1 MAATSK
7 QVSADMDYG
16 KAFTFAFEDRN
27 WLGKILV
34 GALFTL
40 LSFILIGLP
49 FVMGYFLEVVR
60 RVSSGRADVLPEW
73 DRLGDKFAEGL
84 MVTIILIILAIPMIL
99 FSSLWSVLGP
109 ALDQAGPR
117 MGLLLLLLML
127 GVIGLF
133 LLFALLYT
141 VVTPAVIM
149 RYAMTRSFGAAF
161 NPAAVYDIIR
171 AHFGHYVLVLILS
184 SVAGGIALFGVIL
197 CVIGVLAT
205 LFWAYLVQAHLY
217 GQYYRHL
224 VSAEPPASPVP
235 AAA

>member
-1 MAATSK
+1 
-7 QVSADMDYG
+7 MDYG

-27 WLGKILV
+27 WVGKILI

-40 LSFILIGLP
+40 LSFFLIGLP

-60 RVSSGRADVLPEW
+60 RVAAGRADVLPEW

-84 MVTIILIILAIPMIL
+84 IVTIILIILAIPMTL
-99 FSSLWSVLGP
+99 FSCLWSVLGP

-117 MGLLLLLLML
+117 TGLLLLLLML
-127 GVIGLF
+127 AAIGLF

-149 RYAMTRSFGAAF
+149 RYAMTRSFGASL
-161 NPAAVYDIIR
+161 NPAAVWDVIR
-171 AHFGHYVLVLILS
+171 AHFGHYVLVIILS
-184 SVAGGIALFGVIL
+184 YVAAGIAFFGVIL
-197 CVIGVLAT
+197 CLIGVLAT

-217 GQYYRHL
+217 GQYYRSF
-224 VSAEPPASPVP
+224 VSAPPASPVP
-235 AAA
+235 AAV